1 MFTIFPLNFII
12 DLLFIFINSSV
23 SIIRAIEYISSFD
36 KDGGIKIINL
46 QIVESYVKT
55 IDICENHF
63 FSFILFLLIFFI
75 FNSFKNVL
83 GKKVDKY
90 QSNSRLRGNF
100 KHVKAWLIY
109 LSAICLIY
117 GFFFMAISEI
127 LFTIYIIV
135 MLYDIATVFNTL
147 TIVL

>member
-23 SIIRAIEYISSFD
+23 SVIRAIKYVSSFG

-55 IDICENHF
+55 IDLCENHF
-63 FSFILFLLIFFI
+63 FSFILYLLVFFI
-75 FNSFKNVL
+75 FKSFNNVL
-83 GKKVDKY
+83 GKKVDKF
-90 QSNSRLRGNF
+90 QSNSRVRGNF
-100 KHVKAWLIY
+100 KHVKTWFIY
-109 LSAICLIY
+109 LSTTCLIL

-127 LFTIYIIV
+127 LFIIYIIV